1 MCKGNKSKDFLFFSD
16 SDIVGILDSY
26 AKQLLLIPWL
36 LFYDPT
42 LTLSMVYKSPVKGL
56 ALPKVNLITI
66 IIAALGLLINDR
78 RKKI

>member
-1 MCKGNKSKDFLFFSD
+1 MSKGNKSRDFLFFID
-16 SDIVGILDSY
+16 SDIVGTLDSY
-26 AKQLLLIPWL
+26 TRYWLLIPWL

-56 ALPKVNLITI
+56 ALLKVNLIAI
-66 IIAALGLLINDR
+66 IITALGLLINDR